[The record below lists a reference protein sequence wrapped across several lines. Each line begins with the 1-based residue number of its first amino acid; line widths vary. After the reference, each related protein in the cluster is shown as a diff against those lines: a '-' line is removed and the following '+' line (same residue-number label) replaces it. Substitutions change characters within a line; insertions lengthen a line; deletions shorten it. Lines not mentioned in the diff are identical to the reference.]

1 MLRTSNKG
9 NFFGCT
15 VCPPWCQKTKK
26 KNQAGIGLRALGV
39 FIGHV
44 VRHAMTIVY
53 KTKVMRT
60 KVNFFHKM
68 SLLDAHIFTFQN
80 PGHSFQTWNVRHV

>member
-1 MLRTSNKG
+1 MYRLSPL
-9 NFFGCT
+9 
-15 VCPPWCQKTKK
+15 VSEDQKK
-26 KNQAGIGLRALGV
+26 KSQAGIGLRALGV

-60 KVNFFHKM
+60 KVNFF
-68 SLLDAHIFTFQN
+68 
-80 PGHSFQTWNVRHV
+80 P